1 MIQGSKIFFVGMPG
15 SGKST
20 LGIELASKLGLEFID
35 LDNEIEKSHGSNIKE
50 IFTNE
55 GEDKFRSLEKLQL
68 EKSLYEFP
76 AFVMAT
82 GGGTPCFFDN
92 LELMKSSGLV
102 VFLEV
107 SAETLN
113 YRLTSGMGIQN
124 RPLLNTVKEGTVL
137 NELKKKL
144 IIRKSYYSKAHIT
157 IVGDEISVSKILEVL
172 EKHH

>member
-1 MIQGSKIFFVGMPG
+1 MILRTKIFLIGMPG

-20 LGIELASKLGLEFID
+20 LGKGLASKFELDFID
-35 LDNEIEKSHGSNIKE
+35 LDNEIEKTQSSSVKE
-50 IFTNE
+50 IFSSQ
-55 GEDKFRSLEKLQL
+55 GENKFRSLEKEQL

-92 LELMKSSGLV
+92 LELMKASGLV

-107 SAETLN
+107 SPETLN
-113 YRLTSGMGIQN
+113 NRLTSSKGIQN
-124 RPLLNTVKEGTVL
+124 RPLLNTVKEGIVL
-137 NELKKKL
+137 DELK
-144 IIRKSYYSKAHIT
+144 RKIVDRLPYYSQADI
-157 IVGDEISVSKILEVL
+157 IIMSDEISVLEILDAI

>member
-1 MIQGSKIFFVGMPG
+1 MIQGSKIFLVGMPG

-20 LGIELASKLGLEFID
+20 LGIELASNLGLEFLD
-35 LDNEIEKSHGSNIKE
+35 LDNEIEKYHGSNIKE

-55 GEDKFRSLEKLQL
+55 GEDNFRSLDKLQL

-92 LELMKSSGLV
+92 LELMKASGLV

-107 SAETLN
+107 PSETLN
-113 YRLTSGMGIQN
+113 YRLTKGEGIQN

-137 NELKKKL
+137 DELKKKL
-144 IIRKSYYSKAHIT
+144 MIRRPYYLKAHIT
-157 IVGDEISVSKILEVL
+157 IEGDEISVSEILEAL